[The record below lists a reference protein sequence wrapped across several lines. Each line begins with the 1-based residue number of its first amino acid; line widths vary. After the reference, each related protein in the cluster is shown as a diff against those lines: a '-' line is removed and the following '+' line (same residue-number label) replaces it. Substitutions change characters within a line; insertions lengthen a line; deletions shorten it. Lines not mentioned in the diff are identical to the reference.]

1 MKMRLTDGRSYAEEL
16 PVNVV
21 NPAML
26 AKGIKLAYASLA
38 SKGKFVDELIVQ
50 AQVDCGDWVAT
61 NKYNRD
67 IRVSRDASKNDCE
80 KIFNDA
86 IAWVAHCNSIDK
98 LASFASK
105 IDKKPLKLEIAS
117 LNMTMK

>member
-1 MKMRLTDGRSYAEEL
+1 MKMRLTDGRSYAEEFT
-16 PVNVV
+16 VNVV
-21 NPAML
+21 NAAML

-50 AQVDCGDWVAT
+50 AQIDCGDWVAT

-105 IDKKPLKLEIAS
+105 IDKKPLKLEIVPNTA
-117 LNMTMK
+117 MK

>member
-21 NPAML
+21 NPAMM
-26 AKGIKLAYASLA
+26 AKGIKLAYAALA
-38 SKGKFVDELIVQ
+38 SKGKFVDELIIQ

-67 IRVSRDASKNDCE
+67 IRVFRDAEKNDCE
-80 KIFNDA
+80 NLFNDA
-86 IAWVAHCNSIDK
+86 VAWAAHCNNIDN
-98 LASFASK
+98 LAGFVSK
-105 IDKKPLKLEIAS
+105 TENKTVKFRVVK
-117 LNMTMK
+117 